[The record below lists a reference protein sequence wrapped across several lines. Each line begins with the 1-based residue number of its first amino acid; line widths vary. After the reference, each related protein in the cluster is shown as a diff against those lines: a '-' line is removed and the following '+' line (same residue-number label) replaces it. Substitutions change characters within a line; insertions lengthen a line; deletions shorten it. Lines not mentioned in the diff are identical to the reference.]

1 MRIVDFFLIILGLL
15 VLFTALSIVVL
26 SLTWLER
33 KFLGR
38 LQRRLGPTRTGPMG
52 LLQPVADAVKLV
64 LKEDLIPSWADRAV
78 FWVAPL
84 IVLVPSFMIWV
95 TVPATKNLVMRNL
108 DMGLFYIIAF
118 SVITILGLV
127 LAGWGSA
134 NKYGTLGGLR
144 SAAQLISYEIPVIMV
159 VIAVAMLAQ
168 SLDLRV
174 ISISQVPITDIDI
187 PKLNPIDIPFA
198 VLQPLGMIIFLTAGL
213 AEVGR
218 TPFDIYFAE
227 SEIVG
232 GPFVEYSG
240 AHWSVFFLAEYMNT
254 FVIAALT
261 ALLFL
266 GGWYGPVNPT
276 SPKWLAALVTV
287 IWFLIKTYFIIMV
300 IFWIRGTFP
309 RLRIDQ
315 LMAFAWQV
323 VVPLSFVNIVITGI
337 YMFYGWPWWSLTLMS
352 LALSSIIGYLIYRHL
367 SAPARRVAEV
377 YNRQRM
383 AVGTHGRALAEGQER
398 ESLQGPRGG

>member
-1 MRIVDFFLIILGLL
+1 MGIVDFFLIILGLL
-15 VLFTALSIVVL
+15 ILFTALSIVVL

-52 LLQPVADAVKLV
+52 LLQPVADALKLV
-64 LKEDLIPSWADRAV
+64 LKEDLIPSSADRAV

-84 IVLVPSFMIWV
+84 IVLVPSFMLWV
-95 TVPATKNLVMRNL
+95 TIPAAGNLVLRSL

-118 SVITILGLV
+118 SVVTILGLV

-134 NKYGTLGGLR
+134 NKYGVLGGLR
-144 SAAQLISYEIPVIMV
+144 SAAQLVSYEIPVIMV

-174 ISISQVPITDIDI
+174 ISISQVPITDMDI
-187 PKLNPIDIPFA
+187 IKVNPIDIPFA
-198 VLQPLGMIIFLTAGL
+198 VLQPLGIVIFLIAGL

-254 FVIAALT
+254 FLIAALT

-266 GGWYGPVNPT
+266 GGWYGPYNPT
-276 SPKWLAALVTV
+276 SPGWLEALMAV
-287 IWFLIKTYFIIMV
+287 IWFLIKTYFIVTI

-323 VVPLSFVNIVITGI
+323 VVPLSFLNIVITGV
-337 YMFYGWPWWSLTLMS
+337 YLFYGWPWWSLTLMS
-352 LALSSIIGYLIYRHL
+352 LALSGIIGYLVYRHL
-367 SAPARRVAEV
+367 AGPAKKVAQLHERRRTAEL
-377 YNRQRM
+377 R
-383 AVGTHGRALAEGQER
+383 
-398 ESLQGPRGG
+398 RGVSTTGG

>member
-15 VLFTALSIVVL
+15 ILFTALSIVVL

-64 LKEDLIPSWADRAV
+64 LKEDLIPSWSDKAV
-78 FWVAPL
+78 FWIAPL
-84 IVLVPSFMIWV
+84 VVLVPSFMLWV
-95 TVPATKNLVMRNL
+95 TIPAAENLVLRNL

-134 NKYGTLGGLR
+134 NKFGVLGGLR
-144 SAAQLISYEIPVIMV
+144 SAAQLVSYEIPLIMV
-159 VIAVAMLAQ
+159 VISVAMLAQ
-168 SLDLRV
+168 SLNLIHISNVQLPGIQSTAPDLIAIERDL
-174 ISISQVPITDIDI
+174 T
-187 PKLNPIDIPFA
+187 NIPFA
-198 VLQPLGMIIFLTAGL
+198 ILQPLGLVIFLIAGL

-254 FVIAALT
+254 FLIAALT

-266 GGWYGPVNPT
+266 GGWHGPGLPGV
-276 SPKWLAALVTV
+276 V
-287 IWFLIKTYFIIMV
+287 WFLIKAYSIVMV
-300 IFWIRGTFP
+300 IFWIRGTLP

-323 VVPLSFVNIVITGI
+323 VMPLSFVNIIITGI
-337 YMFYGWPWWSLTLMS
+337 YMYYDWPWWSMTLMS
-352 LALSSIIGYLIYRHL
+352 LALSSVIGYLVYKHL
-367 SAPARRVAEV
+367 SAPAMKVAKLYSRRPDIALR
-377 YNRQRM
+377 NR
-383 AVGTHGRALAEGQER
+383 V
-398 ESLQGPRGG
+398 SPGGG

>member
-1 MRIVDFFLIILGLL
+1 MSLVDFLLILLGLL
-15 VLFTALSIVVL
+15 ILFTALSVVVL
-26 SLTWLER
+26 SLTWMER

-52 LLQPVADAVKLV
+52 LLQPVADALKLV
-64 LKEDLIPSWADRAV
+64 LKEDLIPSWADKAV

-84 IVLVPSFMIWV
+84 AVLVPSFMIWV
-95 TVPATKNLVMRNL
+95 TIPAAENLVMRNL

-118 SVITILGLV
+118 SVLTILGLV

-134 NKYGTLGGLR
+134 NKYGTLGSLR
-144 SAAQLISYEIPVIMV
+144 SVAQLVSYEIPVIMV
-159 VIAVAMLAQ
+159 VIAVAMMAQ
-168 SLDLRV
+168 SLDLRI
-174 ISISQVPITDIDI
+174 ISISQVPITDVDL
-187 PKLNPIDIPFA
+187 PKPNPINIPFV
-198 VLQPLGMIIFLTAGL
+198 VLQPLGMLIFFIAGL

-254 FVIAALT
+254 FVIGALT

-266 GGWYGPVNPT
+266 GGWYGPYNPD
-276 SPKWLAALVTV
+276 SPSWLAGLLAV
-287 IWFLIKTYFIIMV
+287 IWFLIKIYLVVTV
-300 IFWIRGTFP
+300 IFWVRGTFP

-323 VVPLSFVNIVITGI
+323 VVPLSFLNIVITGI
-337 YMFYGWPWWSLTLMS
+337 YLFYGWPWWSLTLMS
-352 LALSSIIGYLIYRHL
+352 LALTGVIGYLIFKYL
-367 SAPARRVAEV
+367 SAPAKSVDRVYRLRQMAEARRAGE
-377 YNRQRM
+377 
-383 AVGTHGRALAEGQER
+383 A
-398 ESLQGPRGG
+398 GGG